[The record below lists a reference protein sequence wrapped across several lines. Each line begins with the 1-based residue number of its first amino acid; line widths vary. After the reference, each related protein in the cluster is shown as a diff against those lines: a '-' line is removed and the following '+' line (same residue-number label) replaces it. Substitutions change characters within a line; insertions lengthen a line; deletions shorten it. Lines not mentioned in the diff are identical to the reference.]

1 MSTKRKRRRKKP
13 VAPELRGWDNFPHY
27 YSRQGLTHGALK
39 KAKHRDFERL
49 HALEGFIGQTLAM
62 ACEDRTDTPCDFRP
76 AVGRRRQRAVRV
88 KAEPA
93 MKGDRATTVTT
104 VPISEIDTAQVPD
117 HESKVLGMFA
127 QEWKA
132 EIVRLVTDLN
142 TRAGM
147 NCLSTEVI
155 EDTVNRSKDG
165 ALSVAE
171 FLGNFSMHIGGYRI
185 PEYDAGRIALIV
197 STHIRLNSNQI
208 ESLRQCIVRAAK
220 WRVEKLDKAIED
232 EGPQQLTLLDS
243 L

>member
-1 MSTKRKRRRKKP
+1 MSTKRKPRRRRKKP
-13 VAPELRGWDNFPHY
+13 VAPELRGWDNFPYY

-39 KAKHRDFERL
+39 KAKHADFALL
-49 HALEGFIGQTLAM
+49 HAIEGHIGNTLTGLI
-62 ACEDRTDTPCDFRP
+62 EFQTDTPCEYRP
-76 AVGRRRQRAVRV
+76 AVGRKRQRAVRV
-88 KAEPA
+88 KTHVPGEKKA
-93 MKGDRATTVTT
+93 TVTT
-104 VPISEIDTAQVPD
+104 MPIAETDQVDAPD

-147 NCLSTEVI
+147 SCLSPEVI
-155 EDTVNRSKDG
+155 ADTVERSKDG

-171 FLGNFSMHIGGYRI
+171 FIGNFSMHIGGYRI
-185 PEYDAGRIALIV
+185 PEYDAGRIALIA
-197 STHIRLNSNQI
+197 STHVRLNSNQI

-220 WRVEKLDKAIED
+220 WRVEKLDKAIEE

>member
-1 MSTKRKRRRKKP
+1 MSTKRKRRRKKA
-13 VAPELRGWDNFPHY
+13 VAPELRGFPNFHHY

-39 KAKHRDFERL
+39 KAKHRDFEYL
-49 HALEGFIGQTLAM
+49 HSLEGFIGHTLAM
-62 ACEDRTDTPCDFRP
+62 ACEDHTDTECDFRP

-88 KAEPA
+88 KAKPA
-93 MKGDRATTVTT
+93 VKGDRATTVTT
-104 VPISEIDTAQVPD
+104 LPIAEVDTAEVPD

-142 TRAGM
+142 ERAGM
-147 NCLSTEVI
+147 KCISIEVI
-155 EDTVNRSKDG
+155 EDTIARSKDG

-171 FLGNFSMHIGGYRI
+171 FLGNFAMHIGGYRI

-197 STHIRLNSNQI
+197 STHVRLNSNEI
-208 ESLRQCIVRAAK
+208 ESLRQCILKAAR
-220 WRVEKLDKAIED
+220 WRVESLDKSIDE
-232 EGPQQLTLLDS
+232 EGPEQLSLLES